1 MTATLST
8 AIAVL
13 FVLIAG
19 WFIAKFF
26 FKVLKW
32 FIMLVVAGVI
42 AAMLWYQPWTW
53 VQ

>member
-8 AIAVL
+8 AIAVF

-53 VQ
+53 MQ